1 VFLVASIPSLPAVVA
16 SHFSAGGVADGFMPR
31 DMYVLFMG
39 AVSLGLPLAIGAL
52 LSQMHRLP
60 VSLINIPNRAYWLA
74 PERADA
80 SRQYLARH
88 GNVFMA
94 LLVAFMC
101 FVHWQV
107 VDANRT
113 QPPRLAEGPVH
124 RGAGAV
130 SACHRGL
137 GRPPVCALQGAAYMT
152 THLSTSA
159 PWPTS
164 GSIGGPA
171 T

>member
-1 VFLVASIPSLPAVVA
+1 MA
-16 SHFSAGGVADGFMPR
+16 
-31 DMYVLFMG
+31 

-52 LSQMHRLP
+52 LSQMYRLP

-80 SRQYLARH
+80 SRQYIARH

-113 QPPRLAEGPVH
+113 QPPRLEEGAFI
-124 RGAGAV
+124 AGLVLFLVASV
-130 SACHRGL
+130 VWAGILYARF
-137 GRPPVCALQGAAYMT
+137 RVPRT
-152 THLSTSA
+152 
-159 PWPTS
+159 
-164 GSIGGPA
+164 
-171 T
+171 